1 MERDVVLRK
10 LESVRRCI
18 ERIESK
24 RPADARTLEQD
35 YDLQDII
42 SVNLERAIQASVDI
56 ASVLLAERGEG
67 TPATMGEAF
76 PLLAQSGIIPA
87 DLAEGLRKAVG
98 FRNISVHAY
107 DKIDW
112 AIVFGIVS
120 TRLEDFRSFARFAL
134 AAL

>member
-1 MERDVVLRK
+1 VERDLVLRK
-10 LESVRRCI
+10 LESLRRCV

-42 SVNLERAIQASVDI
+42 SVNLERAIQAGVDI
-56 ASVLLAERGEG
+56 ASILLAERGQD

-76 PLLAQSGIIPA
+76 PLLAGLGIIPA
-87 DLAEGLRKAVG
+87 DLAERLRKAVG
-98 FRNISVHAY
+98 FRNISVHEY
-107 DKIDW
+107 EKIDW
-112 AIVFGIVS
+112 TIVFSIVT
-120 TRLEDFRSFARFAL
+120 TRLEDFRSFARSVL